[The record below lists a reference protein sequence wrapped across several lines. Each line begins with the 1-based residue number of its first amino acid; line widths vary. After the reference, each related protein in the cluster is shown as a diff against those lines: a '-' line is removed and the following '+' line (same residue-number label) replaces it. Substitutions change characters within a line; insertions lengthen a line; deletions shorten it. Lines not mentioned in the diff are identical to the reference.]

1 MYHRQEFLPGHG
13 ILPEASKHAAG
24 HKIRTLLVDAT
35 RRHAM
40 MNRLDHYADTPGLE
54 NFLDRVGDLRGQP
67 FLDLK
72 PSGIGFDHAR
82 AWKYRRPVD
91 PANRRPRPGQR

>member
-35 RRHAM
+35 RREIPTT
-40 MNRLDHYADTPGLE
+40 R
-54 NFLDRVGDLRGQP
+54 
-67 FLDLK
+67 
-72 PSGIGFDHAR
+72 
-82 AWKYRRPVD
+82 
-91 PANRRPRPGQR
+91 